1 MQSPVETQLSI
12 SVYNSDLVQVQR
24 DGLNIQNYLWLQ
36 SDLPKPIPNAQQYLH
51 EDNAQSRLFLD
62 YLLLTRG
69 WRRFNWQEVLRGSPQ
84 ISYPPQQHLSIAGK
98 VTRGNKRE
106 PVKAEVFLNVL
117 NSENFT
123 ALNLTTQDDGLF
135 YFKGFDFSDSTDL
148 VLQANEYSARKQKRR
163 KKGEVK
169 RLGNKNVNLQLL
181 NLNEIPF
188 EPRKTDIPQLSPSQK
203 SQQEKYARTVENRRV
218 AKAAYRD
225 LLTDEIQ
232 TLEIT
237 GKQVNKYQ
245 MQQNEL
251 EEDYRRLGMYKHPQA
266 RNIFLDNVPKKGQV
280 YSDIYELIDAY
291 FPATII
297 DRRENYNKKVY
308 LPSRG
313 NFGIETSMIP
323 ALMVVDGMIID
334 QSKGSTIPPILP
346 LDVKSISLLSGVQAF
361 NRFGEQGRGG
371 VIYIITRQERAVLGD
386 QNTPDAKGTLTYTH
400 PGYYSARTFYTPGYP
415 ASEDK
420 AERPD
425 LRTTLYWNPAVQ
437 TGQRAA
443 SLAFFTGDQT
453 GTFTIQIEGISTDGL
468 PFVHWEE
475 IVVE

>member
-1 MQSPVETQLSI
+1 M
-12 SVYNSDLVQVQR
+12 
-24 DGLNIQNYLWLQ
+24 
-36 SDLPKPIPNAQQYLH
+36 
-51 EDNAQSRLFLD
+51 
-62 YLLLTRG
+62 
-69 WRRFNWQEVLRGSPQ
+69 
-84 ISYPPQQHLSIAGK
+84 
-98 VTRGNKRE
+98 
-106 PVKAEVFLNVL
+106 AE
-117 NSENFT
+117 
-123 ALNLTTQDDGLF
+123 
-135 YFKGFDFSDSTDL
+135 
-148 VLQANEYSARKQKRR
+148 
-163 KKGEVK
+163 
-169 RLGNKNVNLQLL
+169 
-181 NLNEIPF
+181 
-188 EPRKTDIPQLSPSQK
+188 
-203 SQQEKYARTVENRRV
+203 
-218 AKAAYRD
+218 AAYRD

-251 EEDYRRLGMYKHPQA
+251 EDDYRRLGMYKHPQA
-266 RNIFLDNVPKKGQV
+266 RNIFLDNLPKKGQV
-280 YSDIYELIDAY
+280 YPDVYELIDAY
-291 FPATII
+291 FPATVI

-334 QSKGSTIPPILP
+334 QSSGGTIPPILP

-371 VIYIITRQERAVLGD
+371 VIYIITRKERAVLGD
-386 QNTPDAKGTLTYTH
+386 QNTRDPKGTLTYTH
-400 PGYYSARTFYTPGYP
+400 PGYYQARTFYSPSYP
-415 ASEDK
+415 VSEDK

-425 LRTTLYWNPAVQ
+425 LRTTLYWNPAVK
-437 TGQRAA
+437 TGEKAA

-453 GTFTIQIEGISTDGL
+453 GTFTIQVEGISTDGL